1 MPAPH
6 RSVRMPFLPPNQQCQ
21 STEGI
26 ILHCVKKSDILIL
39 NDTSA
44 YYLYSSS
51 NLFTI
56 SCCFVLFC
64 CLTLTVLF
72 ALLWIK
78 EEITE
83 RMAAEFQGDL
93 THESILQVL
102 DCNNELVGDENTLT
116 ASGMALLLFI
126 VY

>member
-1 MPAPH
+1 
-6 RSVRMPFLPPNQQCQ
+6 
-21 STEGI
+21 
-26 ILHCVKKSDILIL
+26 
-39 NDTSA
+39 
-44 YYLYSSS
+44 
-51 NLFTI
+51 
-56 SCCFVLFC
+56 VLFC

-78 EEITE
+78 EDITE

-126 VY
+126 VIDFLVLHFKLFCPNLKNICDLRAMYELRLNMH